1 MKKYTALLLALLLA
15 LSLTACGQTEDT
27 GDAEW
32 EYPAAFAG
40 LETLVEQAQAEG
52 SLTVYGSCPAAYLT
66 AACEIFETLFN
77 VRVSYQQVSDQAVLD
92 KLSKSGRPGADVWFG
107 ADSGALEEAASMG
120 GLTAYVPAA
129 AAGLS
134 DSDFAGADG
143 QWYGIAVDPL
153 GLMVNTASLK
163 AMEIGAPEDWE
174 DLTALEYW
182 ELVWLPD
189 YDTTE
194 GRLLAQAALDTFGDK
209 AEKYLLELDENV
221 VRYCESDDPAAKYVG
236 TGECVVAVGLLDS
249 GATQRLEN
257 GYDDIRLVTPR
268 SGTPYLL
275 SGVAILRST
284 AHSAAAQLWMEF
296 VLSSTCQALAAEN
309 GWYVWPTVKGVSLS
323 EGFTQLNVD
332 LDDLTCRLPMGE
344 DAETLDTLIDAVQ
357 TTLNPPAES

>member
-27 GDAEW
+27 GGTEW

-52 SLTVYGSCPAAYLT
+52 GLTVYGSCPAAYLT
-66 AACEIFETLFN
+66 AACETFETLFN

-92 KLSKSGRPGADVWFG
+92 KLSKPGRPGADVWFG
-107 ADSGALEEAASMG
+107 ADSGALEQATSMG

-163 AMEIGAPEDWE
+163 AMEIGAPEDWA
-174 DLTALEYW
+174 DLTELEYW
-182 ELVWLPD
+182 ELVWLPG

-194 GRLLAQAALDTFGDK
+194 GRLLAQAAWDAFGDK

-221 VRYCESDDPAAKYVG
+221 AQYTEDGDPAAKYVG
-236 TGECVVAVGLLDS
+236 TGECVVAVGLLSS
-249 GATQRLEN
+249 GAAQRLEN
-257 GYDDIRLVTPR
+257 SYDDIRLVTPR
-268 SGTPYLL
+268 SGTPYVLNG
-275 SGVAILRST
+275 SAILRGT

-296 VLSSTCQALAAEN
+296 VLSPTCQALAAMN
-309 GWYVWPTVKGVSLS
+309 GWCVWPTVENVSLP
-323 EGFTQLNVD
+323 EDLAQLNVD
-332 LDDLTCRLPMGE
+332 LDGLTCRLPMGE
-344 DAETLDTLIDAVQ
+344 DAEALDSLIGAVQ
-357 TTLNPPAES
+357 TVLNPPAEN